1 MEQSNFDFEVLV
13 LVVAI
18 AVMESVLYSCVCMY
32 CSIWHS
38 QTARQTDRQLVSQPR
53 SGRPLLMMSYVLQV
67 TATEYE
73 VEYTLSIEYAP

>member
-32 CSIWHS
+32 CSIWH
-38 QTARQTDRQLVSQPR
+38 RQPDRQPDSQPR
-53 SGRPLLMMSYVLQV
+53 SGRPLLMMMSYVLQV